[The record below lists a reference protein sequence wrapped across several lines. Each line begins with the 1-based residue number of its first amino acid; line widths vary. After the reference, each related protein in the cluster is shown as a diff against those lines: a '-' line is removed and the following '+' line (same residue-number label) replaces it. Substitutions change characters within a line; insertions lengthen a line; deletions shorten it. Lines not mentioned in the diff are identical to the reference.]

1 MGSAEGAP
9 CLLAPSLLGW
19 QNGQQGAKRVGGQRP
34 LGFPSGSGEATF
46 LIKRKEIEGMEKKS
60 KMAADF
66 IHQNYE
72 VLLEIINCINVGI
85 YITDQNGKTLLVNDE
100 SVKTGG
106 LGRDELIGKN
116 MADLV
121 AEGYVTESASL
132 KAIASRTEESIVQQL
147 REDGQVYITGVP
159 LIRNSELELVVCTE
173 RDITET
179 MRLKEV
185 LEEKDKINKKYEREL
200 EYLRKQSLSA
210 DQGLIYRSRSMSNL
224 VDMALR
230 IARWETTVLIT
241 GESGTGKEVM
251 ASFIYR
257 NSHRNE
263 KPFIKVNCSAI
274 PENLV
279 ESEFFGYEKGAFTG
293 ASNDGKSGLFELAND
308 GTLFLDEIGELSPAM
323 QSKLLRVI
331 QEREIM
337 RVGGTQTIP
346 IDVRIIAATNVNLRK
361 AIAEGKFREDLYY
374 RLNIIPI
381 EIPALRSR
389 KEDIP
394 PLVMDFIK
402 QFNGKYAQKRRIQK
416 AAVQVLLEYDWPGNI
431 RELKNITERI
441 MLTSDGEEITASQIK
456 NQLYHDLSPF
466 SVQGIDDTMSLSQQV
481 DRFEKNLLETVLSQ
495 SKSAYEASKILKVNR
510 ATISKKIKKFGIEY
524 NSDRT

>member
-1 MGSAEGAP
+1 MENM
-9 CLLAPSLLGW
+9 
-19 QNGQQGAKRVGGQRP
+19 NGKAAK
-34 LGFPSGSGEATF
+34 
-46 LIKRKEIEGMEKKS
+46 
-60 KMAADF
+60 F
-66 IHQNYE
+66 INENYDE
-72 VLLEIINCINVGI
+72 LLEILNCINVGI
-85 YITDQNGKTLLVNDE
+85 YITDQTGKTLLVNDE

-106 LGRDELIGKN
+106 LGRNELIGKN
-116 MADLV
+116 MVELV
-121 AEGYVTESASL
+121 KEGYVTESASL
-132 KAIASRTEESIVQQL
+132 KAIASKTEESIVQQL
-147 REDGQVYITGVP
+147 REDGQVYITGIP
-159 LIRNSELELVVCTE
+159 LIRKNELELVVCTE

-179 MRLKEV
+179 MRLKEI

-200 EYLRKQSLSA
+200 EYLRKQSLPA
-210 DQGLIYRSRSMSNL
+210 DQGLIYRSQSMRNL
-224 VDMALR
+224 VEMAMR

-241 GESGTGKEVM
+241 GESGTGKEMM

-263 KPFIKVNCSAI
+263 KPFIKINCSAI

-293 ASNDGKSGLFELAND
+293 ASSDGKSGLFELANE
-308 GTLFLDEIGELSPAM
+308 GTLFLDEIGELSPSM

-337 RVGGTQTIP
+337 RVGGTQTTP
-346 IDVRIIAATNVNLRK
+346 VDVRIIAATNVNLRK

-381 EIPALRSR
+381 EIPSLRSR

-402 QFNGKYAQKRRIQK
+402 QFNGKYAQKKRIQK
-416 AAVQVLLEYDWPGNI
+416 DAVQVLMEYEWPGNI

-441 MLTSDGEEITASQIK
+441 MLTSDGEEITAAQIRK
-456 NQLYHDLSPF
+456 QLYHDLTSSCAPR
-466 SVQGIDDTMSLSQQV
+466 VDDSLSLHEQM

-495 SKSAYEASKILKVNR
+495 SKSAYEASKVLKVNR
-510 ATISKKIKKFGIEY
+510 ATISKKIKKFGIDY
-524 NSDRT
+524 NRG